1 MMERQCTFQMKILKT
16 CLSNK
21 NILSLNDVSSSD
33 IFSILKLAEVL
44 KREAKTKSQRSRQLL
59 RGKVL
64 GMIFQKPSTRT
75 RVSFETGM
83 YQMGGN
89 AVYMDSQN
97 IQLSRGESV
106 EDTARTLSLYV
117 DCIMARVYDHHD
129 LEKLASA
136 ASIPVINGLSD
147 TFHPCQILADLL
159 TLKEHKRKLKGIGIA
174 WVGDGNNVCNDLLIG
189 CAETGIDITVAS
201 PKGYEPPE
209 WIVSLAAH
217 KARGTGA
224 QVNIT
229 DDPFIAVKDADAV
242 MTDTFVSIGKDE
254 EKEARKEVFVPK
266 YQVNSELMARAR
278 KGALFLHCLPAS
290 RGLEVTS
297 EVIDGKQSVVWE
309 EAENRLHVQ
318 KALLYMLIACRSLIR
333 AKELKS
339 TRYDAHT
346 VE

>member
-1 MMERQCTFQMKILKT
+1 MKILKT

-21 NILSLNDVSSSD
+21 NILSLNDLSSGD

-159 TLKEHKRKLKGIGIA
+159 TVKEHKRKLKGIG
-174 WVGDGNNVCNDLLIG
+174 
-189 CAETGIDITVAS
+189 
-201 PKGYEPPE
+201 
-209 WIVSLAAH
+209 
-217 KARGTGA
+217 
-224 QVNIT
+224 
-229 DDPFIAVKDADAV
+229 
-242 MTDTFVSIGKDE
+242 
-254 EKEARKEVFVPK
+254 
-266 YQVNSELMARAR
+266 
-278 KGALFLHCLPAS
+278 
-290 RGLEVTS
+290 
-297 EVIDGKQSVVWE
+297 
-309 EAENRLHVQ
+309 
-318 KALLYMLIACRSLIR
+318 
-333 AKELKS
+333 
-339 TRYDAHT
+339 
-346 VE
+346 